1 MYNILYG
8 DKMLEK
14 INKTNDVCKLN
25 SSEKIQLASEIRE
38 YILDI
43 VSKNGGHLA
52 SNLGCVELT
61 IALESVFDLNKDKIV
76 WDVGH
81 QCYTHKILNGRKDS
95 IKTLRKFR
103 GISGFPKTSE
113 SFTDCFNTGHSS
125 TSISAAMGISQ
136 ARDLKK
142 KDYNVVAVIGD
153 GALTGGMAMEAL
165 NHVGSTNTRMIVI
178 LNDNEMSISKN
189 IGGINK
195 LLTRIR
201 TIRGYTKS
209 NNKVKKLVNK
219 IPIVGKVSV
228 DIISRT
234 KNSLKQ
240 LIIPGMY
247 FEEIGFRYLGPV
259 DGHNIDDMEKIFS
272 SAKELDGPTLI
283 HVITKKGKGY
293 SYAEENP
300 SKFHGISP
308 FDIVTGEVKSKSSS
322 NFSKVFGREL
332 VRLASKNKRIVA
344 ITAAMKDGVGMGEFA
359 SKFPDRFYDVG
370 IAEGHAITF
379 AAGLAA
385 SGMIPVV
392 SIYSSFYQRCYDQV
406 IHDVCIQKLH
416 VIMCVDRAGIV
427 GADGDTHQ
435 GLYDMAFF
443 RSVPNLVI
451 FSPRNYKELSKAL
464 EFAVKYDGPIVIRY
478 PRGSEDIDNYSVSS
492 IKYGKSQIL
501 EVGEDISIICIGKS
515 VSKGIQVYNKYKEA
529 NISCDLINCR
539 FLKPIDSKCI
549 INSIK
554 KTGRVIVIEDGTI
567 VNGLCTSIKEI
578 IVDNDLKCRIKCY
591 AYPDKFIEHG
601 SVVELEKKYK
611 LNSEFIFHD
620 SFKYFN
626 IER

>member
-1 MYNILYG
+1 
-8 DKMLEK
+8 MLER
-14 INKTNDVCKLN
+14 INKTNDVSKLN
-25 SSEKIQLASEIRE
+25 SSEKIELAREIRE

-43 VSKNGGHLA
+43 VSNNGGHLA

-95 IKTLRKFR
+95 LKTLRKFK

-125 TSISAAMGISQ
+125 TSISAAMGIAQ

-195 LLTRIR
+195 LLTRLR
-201 TIRGYTKS
+201 TIKGYNKS
-209 NNKVKKLVNK
+209 NNKVKKLINK
-219 IPIVGKVSV
+219 IPVVGRASV
-228 DIISRT
+228 DLISRA
-234 KNSLKQ
+234 KNGLKQ
-240 LIIPGMY
+240 LVIPGMY

-259 DGHNIDDMEKIFS
+259 DGHNISEMEKILS
-272 SAKELDGPTLI
+272 GAKELDGPTLI

-308 FDIVTGEVKSKSSS
+308 FNKETGEFISKSSS
-322 NFSKVFGREL
+322 NFSKVFGHEL
-332 VRLASKNKRIVA
+332 VRLASKNKKIVA
-344 ITAAMKDGVGMGEFA
+344 ITAAMRDGVGMGEFA
-359 SKFPDRFYDVG
+359 SNFPDRFYDVG

-379 AAGLAA
+379 AAGLAS

-406 IHDVCIQKLH
+406 IHDVCLQKLH

-451 FSPRNYKELSKAL
+451 FSPRNYKELSKIL
-464 EFAVKYDGPIVIRY
+464 EFSVKYDGPIVIRY
-478 PRGSEDIDNYSVSS
+478 PRGGEDTDNYPVPS

-501 EVGEDISIICIGKS
+501 EVGEDISIISIGKS
-515 VSKGIQVYNKYKEA
+515 VSKGIEVSNMYKKA

-539 FLKPIDSKCI
+539 FLKPIDSKSI
-549 INSIK
+549 VNSIN
-554 KTGRVIVIEDGTI
+554 KTGRIIVIEDGTI
-567 VNGLCTSIKEI
+567 LNGLCTTIKEL
-578 IVDNDLKCRIKCY
+578 IVDNNLNCKIKSY

-611 LNSEFIFHD
+611 MNSEFIFRD
-620 SFKYFN
+620 SFKYFD

>member
-1 MYNILYG
+1 
-8 DKMLEK
+8 MLER
-14 INKTNDVCKLN
+14 INKTNDVSKLN
-25 SSEKIQLASEIRE
+25 SSEKIELASEIRE

-95 IKTLRKFR
+95 LKTLRKFK

-125 TSISAAMGISQ
+125 TSISAAMGIAQ

-142 KDYNVVAVIGD
+142 KDYNVIAVIGD

-195 LLTRIR
+195 LLTRLR
-201 TIRGYTKS
+201 TIKGYNKS
-209 NNKVKKLVNK
+209 NNKVKKLINK
-219 IPIVGKVSV
+219 IPVVGRVSV
-228 DIISRT
+228 DLISRT
-234 KNSLKQ
+234 KNGIKQ
-240 LIIPGMY
+240 LVIPGMY

-259 DGHNIDDMEKIFS
+259 DGHNISEMEKILS
-272 SAKELDGPTLI
+272 GAKELDGPTLI

-308 FDIVTGEVKSKSSS
+308 FNKETGEIISKSSS
-322 NFSKVFGREL
+322 NFSKVFGHEL
-332 VRLASKNKRIVA
+332 VRLASKNKKIVA
-344 ITAAMKDGVGMGEFA
+344 ITAAMRDGVGMGEFA

-379 AAGLAA
+379 AAGLSS

-406 IHDVCIQKLH
+406 IHDVCLQKLH

-443 RSVPNLVI
+443 RSVPNLAI
-451 FSPRNYKELSKAL
+451 FSPRNYNELSKIL
-464 EFAVKYDGPIVIRY
+464 EFSIKYDGPIVIRY
-478 PRGSEDIDNYSVSS
+478 PRGGEDTDNYPVPS
-492 IKYGKSQIL
+492 IKYGKSQLL
-501 EVGEDISIICIGKS
+501 EEGEDISIISIGKS
-515 VSKGIQVYNKYKEA
+515 VSKGIEVSNMYKDV
-529 NISCDLINCR
+529 NINCDLINCR

-549 INSIK
+549 VNSIN

-567 VNGLCTSIKEI
+567 LNGLCTTIKEL
-578 IVDNDLKCRIKCY
+578 IVDNNLNCKIKSY

-611 LNSEFIFHD
+611 MNSEFIFRD
-620 SFKYFN
+620 SFKYFD